1 MKNTVNTVK
10 LGIEVVTP
18 STALNVFIFV
28 GFEKNGRQVGGRQRL
43 H

>member
-18 STALNVFIFV
+18 STALNVLIFV
-28 GFEKNGRQVGGRQRL
+28 GFQKNGRRVEGRRRL